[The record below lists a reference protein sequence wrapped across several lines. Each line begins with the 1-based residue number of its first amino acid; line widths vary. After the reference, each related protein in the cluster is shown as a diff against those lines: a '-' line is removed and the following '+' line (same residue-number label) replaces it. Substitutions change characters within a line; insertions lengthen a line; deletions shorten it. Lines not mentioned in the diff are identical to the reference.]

1 MNTDWFQQRATRL
14 LAEAEARIM
23 NEVENPLDWTEQH
36 HKAIARFQRYL
47 TTRANNFNRARRALE
62 DYLAKRA
69 NEVRKEERHEVFK
82 EKNKPEPTIRELLDD
97 MKAKKAEKD
106 RLNQQI

>member
-1 MNTDWFQQRATRL
+1 
-14 LAEAEARIM
+14 M

-47 TTRANNFNRARRALE
+47 TTRANNFNRARRTLE

-69 NEVRKEERHEVFK
+69 TENRKEERHEVFK
-82 EKNKPEPTIRELLDD
+82 EKNKPEPSIKELIEGMLAQKRER
-97 MKAKKAEKD
+97 D
-106 RLNQQI
+106 RLKQQS